1 MKTQVIRLDTHDDLI
16 SVRDKMSW
24 AKAERILLVFPRRSR
39 ILSRI
44 LDLRL
49 LERHATSLGAQLAI
63 VANSDELRRSAQGV
77 DIPAFKTTD
86 FAQRQAWEKEEF
98 QARPINHFVHTDLRQ
113 MRRDAPSPMEAP
125 WRSIYGFRFLFF
137 SLGVLAILAVFSLFI
152 PSATI
157 SLNPATRLQSL
168 TFSIKASPNVNAI
181 DLTGSVPARL
191 TSLVIEQSGTVPT
204 SGSATIPGERS
215 QGLARFRNMTTSQVI
230 IPSGTIVSTQT
241 SPMIR
246 FATTVDAVVPAGLNK
261 TTDVPIQAVVGGP
274 ACNLP
279 SEMLIAIEGD
289 LGVSLAVTNPN
300 PMTGGSN
307 RTAAIQTPKDR
318 SLIYGTLLAEILNEC
333 KTSLNKALMVG
344 DIYFP
349 DTLAVSEII
358 SETYFPAE
366 SQSGDTLSLT
376 LRVRCQARY
385 ALFTDVNGMAVKL
398 LDVNLPV
405 GYIPSPD
412 NLALL
417 PASTPITDTEG
428 ITRWDVHV
436 QRLLRASIEP
446 LIAVQQSLGHRPA
459 VAVLRLNE
467 ILPLSRLPIIQVNP
481 SWWPW
486 MPAIPFRIT
495 VTSGE

>member
-1 MKTQVIRLDTHDDLI
+1 MKTQIIQLDTHDDLI
-16 SVRDKMSW
+16 SVRDKISW
-24 AKAERILLVFPRRSR
+24 TKAERILLVFPRRTR

-49 LERHATSLGAQLAI
+49 LERHANSQGAQLAI
-63 VANSDELRRSAQGV
+63 VAFSEELRRSAQGLN
-77 DIPAFKTTD
+77 IPAFKTAD

-98 QARPINHFVHTDLRQ
+98 QTTPIDHFVHPNLRQ
-113 MRRDAPSPMEAP
+113 MRRDAASATEAP
-125 WRSIYGFRFLFF
+125 WRSIYGFRIIFF
-137 SLGVLAILAVFSLFI
+137 SLGVLAILAVFLLFI

-157 SLNPATRLQSL
+157 RLNPATRLQSL

-181 DLTGSVPARL
+181 NLTGSVPARQ
-191 TSLVIEQSGTVPT
+191 TSLVIEQSGTIPT

-241 SPMIR
+241 SPKIR
-246 FATTVDAVVPAGLNK
+246 FTTTMDAVVPAGLNK
-261 TTDVPIQAVVGGP
+261 AIDVPIQAVAGGLGS
-274 ACNLP
+274 NMP
-279 SEMLIAIEGD
+279 SGMLIAIEGD

-307 RTAAIQTPKDR
+307 RTAAIQSPEDR
-318 SLIYGTLLAEILNEC
+318 SLIYETLLAEIISKC
-333 KTSLNKALMVG
+333 KTSLNQALMIG

-349 DTLAVSEII
+349 DTLMVSEIL

-366 SQSGDTLSLT
+366 GQSGDTLSLK

-385 ALFTDVNGMAVKL
+385 ALFTDVNALALKL
-398 LDVNLPV
+398 LDAVLPS
-405 GYIPSPD
+405 GYSPIPDS
-412 NLALL
+412 LALL
-417 PASTPITDTEG
+417 PASAPITDAEG
-428 ITRWDVHV
+428 VTRWDIHV
-436 QRLLRASIEP
+436 QRFLGANLDH

-459 VAVLRLNE
+459 VAIMQLKE
-467 ILPLSRLPIIQVNP
+467 TLPLSGLPIIQVSP
-481 SWWPW
+481 SWWPF

-495 VTSGE
+495 VSSGE